1 MERLTVTTRATA
13 RHRASVRP
21 ASPLSSLTNVVTD
34 HVGTIGRGGVVIAM
48 SSGLVATMG
57 LPAQALGQSA
67 AGPEAA
73 APATA
78 PIAVQPAL
86 AFQSG
91 LLAAPASAQSS
102 AAPLSAPAAATVE
115 FESSAFTA
123 VPKKI
128 VAPTHSSS
136 SSSSGKLSSTIT
148 TSAFGSARGSSV
160 LSVAARYIGVPY
172 VYGGTTPRGWDCS
185 GAVGYIFAQIGV
197 KLPRT
202 ANEQMLASKRVSSSQ
217 ARAGDLVFF
226 VSAGRAY
233 HVGIVAGDG
242 MMYDAQRTGKAF
254 TKRAIYS
261 STVLYGRV

>member
-21 ASPLSSLTNVVTD
+21 ATPLSSLTNVVTD

-57 LPAQALGQSA
+57 LPAQAVGQNA

-91 LLAAPASAQSS
+91 LLAAPASAQTSS
-102 AAPLSAPAAATVE
+102 APLSAPAAATVS
-115 FESSAFTA
+115 FENSAFTA
-123 VPKKI
+123 VPKKV
-128 VAPTHSSS
+128 VAAPSAGTTGRSSAGVATS
-136 SSSSGKLSSTIT
+136 
-148 TSAFGSARGSSV
+148 SAFGSAHGSSV
-160 LSVAARYIGVPY
+160 LAVAARYLGVPY

-185 GAVGYIFAQIGV
+185 GATSYIFGQVGV
-197 KLPRT
+197 KIPRT
-202 ANEQMLASKRVSSSQ
+202 ANDQMLASKRVSSSEAQ
-217 ARAGDLVFF
+217 PGDLVFF
-226 VSAGRAY
+226 ISSGRAY
-233 HVGIVAGDG
+233 HVGIFAGNG

-261 STVLYGRV
+261 SSVVYGRV

>member
-1 MERLTVTTRATA
+1 MTTRATA

-57 LPAQALGQSA
+57 LPAQAVGQNA

-91 LLAAPASAQSS
+91 LLAAPAAAQSS
-102 AAPLSAPAAATVE
+102 AAPMSAPAAATVE
-115 FESSAFTA
+115 FENSAFTA
-123 VPKKI
+123 VPKK
-128 VAPTHSSS
+128 VVVTPPAGLGASR
-136 SSSSGKLSSTIT
+136 SSTGSTGAGIA
-148 TSAFGSARGSSV
+148 TSAFGSKRGSSV
-160 LSVAARYIGVPY
+160 LAVAARYIGVKY
-172 VYGGTTPRGWDCS
+172 VYGGTTPPGWDCS
-185 GAVGYIFAQIGV
+185 GATSYIFGQIGV

-202 ANEQMLASKRVSSSQ
+202 ANDQMLASKRVSSSE
-217 ARAGDLVFF
+217 ARPGDLVFF
-226 VSAGRAY
+226 ISGGRAY
-233 HVGIVAGDG
+233 HVGIFAGNG

-261 STVLYGRV
+261 SAVTYGRVL